1 MSKTL
6 NRVDNLKNL
15 RMKKLLML
23 VMLLIT
29 SMSFSQLTIDEFYED
44 KEVFLIHNIVK
55 DFDSISQYELIHRI
69 KDWGRSQFI
78 SFGEVLVSESNN
90 QIIFNYMTK
99 SFVEKKW
106 RKTIIKSW
114 YIKMAIDVADNKI
127 SISLYDD
134 GNSYWEDLTSTY
146 KNVVSTSSNTYKF
159 KYYFLEDGTTNKKYF
174 KGISDVK
181 GECIKISNNLIE
193 DIE

>member
-78 SFGEVLVSESNN
+78 SFGEVLVSETDN
-90 QIIFNYMTK
+90 QLIFNYMTK

-159 KYYFLEDGTTNKKYF
+159 KYYFLEDGITDKKYF

-181 GECIKISNNLIE
+181 GECIKISNSLIE